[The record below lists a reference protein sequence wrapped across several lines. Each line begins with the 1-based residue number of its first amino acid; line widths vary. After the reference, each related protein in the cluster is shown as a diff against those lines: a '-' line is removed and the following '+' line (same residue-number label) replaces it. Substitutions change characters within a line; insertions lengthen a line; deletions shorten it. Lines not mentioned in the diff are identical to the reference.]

1 MLTAKLHLT
10 GSTYCDGQE
19 LIHREMEKGHTLQ
32 PENLYLV
39 RDSHNPVD
47 TNAVQ
52 VWYDDNGKKV
62 RLGFVQR
69 DQAPEVAECMDDG
82 GSVCAIGVNV
92 CGTADTN
99 YGMYFTVQMTY
110 PCDYEIPDPDAHP
123 DDSIYDGRIYYP
135 YPDDYEM
142 AEEYAAR
149 EGSADY
155 GYYMQNMQ
163 DEYDGSEEP
172 PYLDVPDIPDDCDWD
187 VSFCFSYRT

>member
-1 MLTAKLHLT
+1 MLTANLHLA

-19 LIHREMEKGHTLQ
+19 LIHREMEKGRTLQ

-99 YGMYFTVQMTY
+99 YGMYFRVQMTY
-110 PCDYEIPDPDAHP
+110 PCDYEIPNPNLHP
-123 DDSIYDGRIYYP
+123 DDSIFDS
-135 YPDDYEM
+135 YERFPFEM
-142 AEEYAAR
+142 T
-149 EGSADY
+149 
-155 GYYMQNMQ
+155 
-163 DEYDGSEEP
+163 DEYVTGEGPSNYDNYAQDDDDPIEEP
-172 PYLDVPDIPDDCDWD
+172 PYMDIPDIPER
-187 VSFCFSYRT
+187 V